1 MLDDLRE
8 KTILITG
15 AAGGI
20 GSETAR
26 VCAAM
31 GAHLV
36 LLDRDEPLAFAE
48 ELRKSCGV
56 TVITRALDVRDRPA
70 TEKLLNELERLD
82 AVVANAGFCPWDDW
96 NDADW
101 DDVFRQVVDINLLG
115 VINLVRPAMAKM
127 AYTGKGKI
135 VLVSSVA
142 ARMGGLKASPH
153 YVAAKGG
160 VSALVKWLA
169 RKGAQAG
176 INVNCVAPGASVTA
190 MTASTSIDTSGI
202 PMGRMSSAREIALPI
217 AFLCTNGANYMCGA
231 TIDVNGGVY
240 MP

>member
-1 MLDDLRE
+1 VLDNLRG
-8 KTILITG
+8 KTIMITG
-15 AAGGI
+15 ANGGI

-31 GAHLV
+31 GADLV
-36 LLDRDEPLAFAE
+36 LMDRDAPLALAE
-48 ELRKSCGV
+48 DLKVSFGV
-56 TVITRALDVRDRPA
+56 TVTTRALDVRDRPA
-70 TEKLLNELERLD
+70 TEKLVNELGRLD

-96 NDADW
+96 NDPDW
-101 DDVFRQVVDINLLG
+101 DDAFRKVIDINLLG
-115 VINLVRPAMAKM
+115 VINLVRPAMEKM
-127 AYTGKGKI
+127 THGGGKI

-169 RKGAQAG
+169 RKGARAG
-176 INVNCVAPGASVTA
+176 INVNCVAPGATITA
-190 MTASTSIDTSGI
+190 MTASMSMDTSGI
-202 PMGRMSSAREIALPI
+202 PIGRMSSAREIALPI
-217 AFLCTNGANYMCGA
+217 AFLCTSGANYMCGA